1 MRLLLTLWAVVLGLC
16 FVAEAVTIPA
26 AEASRHIGEEATVTG
41 RVVRIATLSSSSNR
55 PTILD
60 LDRPYPHSAFQVVVF
75 EKDLAAFGGDL
86 KSVYEG
92 KTIAVTGK
100 ITRFRET
107 PQMVVSGPDQIRL
120 SEVGEVSPA
129 AKEEPEVA
137 ADPVPLAPK
146 TALLTGQPG
155 SAVRGPGTE
164 RSGLPPNLL
173 KNGDFSKGKTAWDM
187 DRGVEVAETEGRPA
201 LKIKLSPDR
210 VVRVTQKLG
219 AGVPRDARQ
228 FQALVQV
235 RLSPETRLDK
245 PEVTLRFGSSV
256 QTAAALPRKVRSGGA
271 WHEIKWTRTADF
283 QGISPLMFGIEAG
296 PGEGEIWVDDVYLF
310 AHPDYKD
317 KTTWKVSD
325 G

>member
-1 MRLLLTLWAVVLGLC
+1 MRILLTIWVGMAGLC
-16 FVAEAVTIPA
+16 SMAEAVSIPA
-26 AEASRHIGEEATVTG
+26 TEAGGHIGEEATVTG

-60 LDRPYPHSAFQVVVF
+60 LDRPYPDAAFQVVVF

-86 KSVYEG
+86 KGAYEG

-120 SEVGEVSPA
+120 SEAGEAP
-129 AKEEPEVA
+129 AKEEPDVA
-137 ADPVPLAPK
+137 ADPAPLTPK
-146 TALLTGQPG
+146 TALLTGQPS

-235 RLSPETRLDK
+235 RPSPETRLDK
-245 PEVTLRFGSSV
+245 PEVTLRFGSSME
-256 QTAAALPRKVRSGGA
+256 TAAALPRKVRSGGA

>member
-1 MRLLLTLWAVVLGLC
+1 MRLLRTVWVGLVGIC
-16 FVAEAVTIPA
+16 CVAEAVTIPA
-26 AEASRHIGEEATVTG
+26 TEASGHVGAEATVTG
-41 RVVRIATLSSSSNR
+41 RVVRIAKLSSSSNR

-60 LDRPYPHSAFQVVVF
+60 LDRPYPDAAFQVVVF
-75 EKDLAAFGGDL
+75 EKDLSAFGGDL
-86 KSVYEG
+86 KAAYDG
-92 KTIAVTGK
+92 KIIAVTGK

-120 SEVGEVSPA
+120 SEAGEVPPA
-129 AKEEPEVA
+129 VQEEQEVV

-146 TALLTGQPG
+146 TVLLTGQSA
-155 SAVRGPGTE
+155 SAVRGPGTD

-173 KNGDFSKGKTAWDM
+173 KNGDFAKGKVAWDM
-187 DRGVEVAETEGRPA
+187 DRGAEVEEMEGGRA

-210 VVRVTQKLG
+210 AVRVTQRLG

-245 PEVTLRFGSSV
+245 PEVTLRFGSSME
-256 QTAAALPRKVRSGGA
+256 TAAALPRKVRSGGA
-271 WHEIKWTRTADF
+271 WYEIKWTRTADF

-317 KTTWKVSD
+317 KTNWKVSD